1 MLDAELVWLVPA
13 ASAGLPGLLVI
24 AWVLLQAFGAFAWIP
39 AVRRM
44 GDASD
49 PRRRRVRPA
58 G

>member
-1 MLDAELVWLVPA
+1 MLDADFVWFVPA
-13 ASAGLPGLLVI
+13 ASVGLPGLLVI

-49 PRRRRVRPA
+49 LRRRRMRSA